1 MQQNDFQAPRG
12 ASHQSGYQMS
22 QNAPQQNCFHQAP
35 KPLSGMA
42 VASLVL
48 GIIALLTS
56 FLPIINNLSFIL
68 AALGLIFA
76 IVGIVGTVRGK
87 RRGKGLAIA
96 ALVVNVV
103 SIVVVLATQS
113 MFSTALDEATDQ
125 ISSGTPTTIESSSSG
140 DAAADAGS
148 DASSDAPYTVAD
160 EAITGDAYSC
170 TITGTFT
177 NTSSNTM
184 SYAQVSYNLYDA
196 DGAQIGT
203 ALANTNNLA
212 SGGTWKFEAVGF
224 ESVEDVTSFELVD
237 VTTW

>member
-12 ASHQSGYQMS
+12 ASHQGGYQMS
-22 QNAPQQNCFHQAP
+22 QNAPQQNYFHQAP

-87 RRGKGLAIA
+87 CRGKGLAIA

-224 ESVEDVTSFELVD
+224 ESVEDVVSFELVD

>member
-12 ASHQSGYQMS
+12 ASHQSGYQMP
-22 QNAPQQNCFHQAP
+22 QNAPQQNYFHQAP

-140 DAAADAGS
+140 DAAADASS

-224 ESVEDVTSFELVD
+224 ESVEDVVSFELVD